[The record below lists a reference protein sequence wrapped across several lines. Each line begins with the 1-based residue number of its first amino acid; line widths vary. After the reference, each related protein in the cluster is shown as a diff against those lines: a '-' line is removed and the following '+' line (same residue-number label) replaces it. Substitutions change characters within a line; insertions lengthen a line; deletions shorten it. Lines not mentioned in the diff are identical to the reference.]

1 MSVVVY
7 SDTPMDEAPIAPP
20 HASRAPQPARHPQ
33 LLIVDDNRDL
43 AENLQDIF
51 EPRGFV
57 VRFTPSAREALALA
71 RIEGFDLALVDVNL
85 PDASGADLLPALR
98 DASPLGEVVLI
109 TGHATL
115 DSAVAAVRGGAFQY
129 VVKPFKV
136 DELVATVEGALR
148 QATLRRERE
157 ALARQLAASE
167 RRYRDVVESS
177 KVLVVG
183 IDVRGVMHLFNRR
196 AAELTGLSP
205 DEALGHLALDLLIV
219 PDSRERVQSH
229 VRATLA
235 GAPPGEFEAALIT
248 KEGRTRMVRW
258 HVVAAGAERPTP
270 HDEIAAYAL
279 GTDVTDRRALER
291 RAAEAEALAHM
302 GTLAAG
308 LAHEVRNPLNAALL
322 QLHLLGRGIAK
333 VVTEERDPLLA
344 RARIVEGELKRLE
357 HLLSDFL
364 ELARPRP
371 MAREPID
378 LAALLDDVTSFQE
391 PAAAAAGVTL
401 VRRIGEARAVG
412 DRERLKQVFHN
423 LLVNAL
429 EATPLGGVVTVS
441 CHRNADEPDTTVTI
455 ADTGRGIP
463 GGTVE
468 KVFEPFFTTKEAGTG
483 LGLSIVRQIVERHGG
498 GVDLESTEGKGT
510 RVTLSLPAT
519 GRAY

>member
-1 MSVVVY
+1 MS
-7 SDTPMDEAPIAPP
+7 PP
-20 HASRAPQPARHPQ
+20 PDRRPR

-43 AENLQDIF
+43 SENLQDIF

-57 VRFTPSAREALALA
+57 VRFTPSAREGLAMA
-71 RIEGFDLALVDVNL
+71 RAEGFDLAMVDVNL

-136 DELVATVEGALR
+136 DELVATVEAALR
-148 QATLRRERE
+148 QGTLRRERE
-157 ALARQLAASE
+157 ALAQQLAASE

-183 IDVRGVMHLFNRR
+183 IDSRGVMHLFNRR

-205 DEALGHLALDLLIV
+205 EETLGRSALDVLI
-219 PDSRERVQSH
+219 PADARERVQSH

-235 GAPPGEFEAALIT
+235 GAPPGEFEAPLLV
-248 KEGRTRMVRW
+248 KDGRARTVRW
-258 HVVAAGAERPTP
+258 HVVVASAERPTAK
-270 HDEIAAYAL
+270 DEIAAYAV

-322 QLHLLGRGIAK
+322 QLHLLSRGIAK
-333 VVTEERDPLLA
+333 ATTGERDPLLG

-357 HLLSDFL
+357 RLLSDFL

-378 LAALLDDVTSFQE
+378 LAELLDEVTAFQE
-391 PAAAAAGVTL
+391 PAAAAAGVRL
-401 VRRIGEARAVG
+401 VRRIGDARAVG

-423 LLVNAL
+423 LLVNAM
-429 EATPLGGVVTVS
+429 EATPQGGVVTVS
-441 CHRNADEPDTTVTI
+441 CHRGADDPDATVTI

-463 GGTVE
+463 AGTLE

-498 GVDLESTEGKGT
+498 AIDLESAEGRGT
-510 RVTLSLPAT
+510 RVTLRLPAT
-519 GRAY
+519 GRSH